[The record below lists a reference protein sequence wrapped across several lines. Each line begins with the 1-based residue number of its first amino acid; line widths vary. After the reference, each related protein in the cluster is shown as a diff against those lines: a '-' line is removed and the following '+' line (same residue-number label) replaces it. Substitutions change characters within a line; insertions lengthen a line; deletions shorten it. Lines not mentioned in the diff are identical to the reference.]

1 MAGNA
6 RPLRRVLDV
15 LEVAKGSGEL
25 RSGEYV
31 AFCPAHDDR
40 NTPNLHVSEAGE
52 AGGVLLHCFA
62 GCAQDEVLAAL
73 EERGVSR
80 RDLFPRDGSGG
91 GGESIPSRKRATL
104 QPHPEKSGANEEK
117 RLHEAAQP
125 SATPAQPCTLE
136 TYAEARR
143 LPVRFLRELGLSTVS
158 YMGVKAVRMPYLT
171 GDGQED
177 AVRLRLA
184 LEKAEGATTAFG
196 GARDPSPLPTAYGVS
211 KPPESLATS
220 SSSKARATVT
230 PSGTTA

>member
-6 RPLRRVLDV
+6 RPLQRVLDV

-25 RSGEYV
+25 HSGEYV

-62 GCAQDEVLAAL
+62 GCSQDEVLDAL

-91 GGESIPSRKRATL
+91 GGVSIPPRKHATL
-104 QPHPEKSGANEEK
+104 QPHPEKPRANEEK

-125 SATPAQPCTLE
+125 SATPAP
-136 TYAEARR
+136 A
-143 LPVRFLRELGLSTVS
+143 P
-158 YMGVKAVRMPYLT
+158 
-171 GDGQED
+171 
-177 AVRLRLA
+177 
-184 LEKAEGATTAFG
+184 
-196 GARDPSPLPTAYGVS
+196 S
-211 KPPESLATS
+211 KPTPKPRGCPYS
-220 SSSKARATVT
+220 SSGSWGCL
-230 PSGTTA
+230 P